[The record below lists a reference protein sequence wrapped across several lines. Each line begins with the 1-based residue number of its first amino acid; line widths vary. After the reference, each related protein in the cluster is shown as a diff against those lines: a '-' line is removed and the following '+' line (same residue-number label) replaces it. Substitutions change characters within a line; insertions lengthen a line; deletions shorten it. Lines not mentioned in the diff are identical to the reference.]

1 MILDRL
7 DRRAVVVSKSEDGD
21 RVAHVIG
28 QYLALL
34 CAYWDLKGLLGLER
48 DRSNFLPFQALRQ
61 DQGVSL
67 LPHVHVPEFYFGVDG
82 ACSD

>member
-34 CAYWDLKGLLGLER
+34 CAY
-48 DRSNFLPFQALRQ
+48 
-61 DQGVSL
+61 
-67 LPHVHVPEFYFGVDG
+67 
-82 ACSD
+82 